1 MFEEKITEMNKNT
14 EPVYVSQSE
23 KRTYTID
30 EIMDILGI
38 CRTTAYNL
46 IKQDEFR
53 SVKIGH
59 SIRVSKKSFD
69 EWLDTKA

>member
-1 MFEEKITEMNKNT
+1 MFEEKIAEMNKNT
-14 EPVYVSQSE
+14 EPVYVSRSE

-69 EWLDTKA
+69 EWLDTKV

>member
-1 MFEEKITEMNKNT
+1 MFEEKIDEMNKNT
-14 EPVYVSQSE
+14 EPVYVSRSE

>member
-1 MFEEKITEMNKNT
+1 MFEEKIAEMNKNT
-14 EPVYVSQSE
+14 EPVCVSQSE